1 MVKHFDIEL
10 GEEPLQTSGE
20 VYIAHRRFRDTG
32 RVVMRENH
40 FTGLRRSEEVL
51 TTSYRPYFMRLNQ
64 SIVV

>member
-40 FTGLRRSEEVL
+40 SLRLQRSKEVHE
-51 TTSYRPYFMRLNQ
+51 P
-64 SIVV
+64 I